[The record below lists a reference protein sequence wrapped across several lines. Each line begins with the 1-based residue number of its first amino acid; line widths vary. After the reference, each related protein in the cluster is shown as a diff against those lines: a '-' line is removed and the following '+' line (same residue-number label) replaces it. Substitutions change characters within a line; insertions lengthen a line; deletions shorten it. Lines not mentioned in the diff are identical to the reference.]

1 MGAKLELL
9 TYLDVAM
16 IYRIIGLLY
25 KRLTKGQ
32 KDKRIC

>member
-16 IYRIIGLLY
+16 IYRITVQKAD
-25 KRLTKGQ
+25 KRTKGQ
-32 KDKRIC
+32 KDLLI